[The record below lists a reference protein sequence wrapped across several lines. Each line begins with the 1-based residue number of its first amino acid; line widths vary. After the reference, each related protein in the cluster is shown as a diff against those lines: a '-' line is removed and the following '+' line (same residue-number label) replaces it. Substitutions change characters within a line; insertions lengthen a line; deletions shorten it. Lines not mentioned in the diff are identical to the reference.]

1 MDQENTTTTEKQSF
15 VADTPAKATWV
26 LSQLRK
32 ANHAKAE
39 VDEVYQTKKL
49 ENEEWHNKQE
59 REYQEQVDYFKGL
72 LKDYMDMRL
81 KDDPKYKFKSPD
93 GTIGIGKKTTYQYD
107 DQLLAQQFKDDQD
120 VISYRIN
127 HTNLKRK
134 LKNVDGKVIDIE
146 TGEVIKGVNVDKTE
160 ELKFRKISR

>member
-93 GTIGIGKKTTYQYD
+93 GSIGIGKKTTWQYD
-107 DQLLAQQFKDDQD
+107 DQLLAKQFKDDQD
-120 VISYRIN
+120 VISYKIN

-134 LKNVDGKVIDIE
+134 LKNIDGKVINAE
-146 TGEVIKGVNVDKTE
+146 TGEVIKGVNVDETE
-160 ELKFRKISR
+160 ELKFRINK